1 MILTQ
6 TNMKNISVAVMA
18 INYYMLMMTVCY
30 YHVTYSGV
38 LNTRGV
44 VLIIAWGGGRLK
56 LLTRRG
62 VGMYN

>member
-44 VLIIAWGGGRLK
+44 VLIIAWGGEFKIINKKG
-56 LLTRRG
+56 G
-62 VGMYN
+62 WNV

>member
-44 VLIIAWGGGRLK
+44 VLIIAWGGGSLK

>member
-38 LNTRGV
+38 LNTSGV
-44 VLIIAWGGGRLK
+44 VLIIAGGGLK

>member
-1 MILTQ
+1 MQMILTQ
-6 TNMKNISVAVMA
+6 TNIKNISVAVMA

-44 VLIIAWGGGRLK
+44 VLIIVGGGGG
-56 LLTRRG
+56 G
-62 VGMYN
+62 V

>member
-6 TNMKNISVAVMA
+6 TNMKNISVAGMA

-44 VLIIAWGGGRLK
+44 VLIIAGGGGEFK
-56 LLTRRG
+56 IINKKG
-62 VGMYN
+62 GWNV

>member
-44 VLIIAWGGGRLK
+44 VLIIAWGGGGELK
-56 LLTRRG
+56 IINKKG
-62 VGMYN
+62 GGNV